1 MLNGEKICQK
11 IIEYAF
17 SVLFII
23 VPLILTPWNYEL
35 FEFNKMLAVY
45 ALTAIIASA
54 WLAKMIFRRQ
64 IIFRRSFWDIP
75 LIIFLASQL
84 ISFFFSIDRHTSFWG
99 YYSRF
104 NGGFLSI
111 ICYLLLYWA
120 FISNMTK
127 RAGLITLHS
136 LLVTAALVASY
147 GIAEHFGIDAK
158 YWVQDVKNRVFST
171 LGQPNWL
178 AAWLVALIPLV
189 WSLTLIAN
197 TKYQKEKIKS
207 KHFKFN
213 TPIYYYLIFAIY
225 YLCLLFTRSRSGLLG
240 FGVAYLT
247 FWLSVFIFK
256 LIPRRYSLK
265 TFLLFTFLILFFTFA
280 FGSDWVPGVKQ
291 LNLLIK
297 KPPVEN
303 QQPETSNPQTSSPPL
318 LISESGDIR
327 KVVWKGAVEIWR
339 HYPLFGTGP
348 ETFAYSYYW
357 YRPRKHNDL
366 SEWDF
371 LYNKAHNEYLNYAAT
386 TGTFGLLAYILLIG
400 SFLFWSI
407 RKIQISIRQS
417 VNKIKNNSQ
426 ILNSKSQKEL
436 DQPVRPES
444 GLAIRSIR
452 NSFLPALFSGF
463 LSITVTNFFGFS
475 VVPVQLLFFL
485 FPAFALVFQEDT
497 NNLPK
502 TQTQKLAKYPAWEKL
517 SIWQWGTLTGISLLT
532 SYFLLLTFKYWRA
545 DTYFS
550 SGEKLNKVGYYD
562 KAFNSLQQAINLR
575 SFEPVYHDELA
586 WSAANLA
593 VLTKD
598 QGATLSGQFTELSL
612 KESDKALKTSPYNLN
627 FWKTRA
633 KIGFKLAALEPKYY
647 QIALQTLLHG
657 TELAPT
663 DPKIKYNLALV
674 YFTLGQNE
682 LAIKA
687 LEETIRLKPNYEDPR
702 YALALIYEQAGKK
715 QKAREQ
721 LEYILKHINPASQK
735 AKEKLEN
742 F

>member
-1 MLNGEKICQK
+1 MLNREKICQK
-11 IIEYAF
+11 IIEYSF
-17 SVLFII
+17 SALFIL
-23 VPLILTPWNYEL
+23 VPLILIPWNYEL
-35 FEFNKMLAVY
+35 FEFNKMLTVY
-45 ALTAIIASA
+45 VLTAIIVGA

-64 IIFRRSFWDIP
+64 IIFHRSFWDIP
-75 LIIFLASQL
+75 LIIFLVSQL

-104 NGGFLSI
+104 NGGLLSI
-111 ICYLLLYWA
+111 ICYLLLYWS
-120 FISNMTK
+120 FVSNMNK
-127 RAGLITLHS
+127 NNLQSVIRNSLI
-136 LLVTAALVASY
+136 TAALVALY

-178 AAWLVALIPLV
+178 AAWLVGLAPLTWGFVLNSRSEIPA
-189 WSLTLIAN
+189 SPAGRRN
-197 TKYQKEKIKS
+197 PKTKGKIKNFLS
-207 KHFKFN
+207 SD
-213 TPIYYYLIFAIY
+213 IFYILFFIFY
-225 YLCLLFTRSRSGLLG
+225 ICLLFTRSRSGLLG
-240 FGVAYLT
+240 FAVAWLT
-247 FWLSVFIFK
+247 FWSLVFIFK
-256 LIPRRYSLK
+256 LIDRRYSLK
-265 TFLLFTFLILFFTFA
+265 TFLLFTFLILLLTFTS
-280 FGSDWVPGVKQ
+280 GSDWVPGVKQ
-291 LNLLIK
+291 ISSLAKKRICLIFS
-297 KPPVEN
+297 N
-303 QQPETSNPQTSSPPL
+303 YQIQQPDNSRQQTATSKQPSPPL

-357 YRPRKHNDL
+357 YRPREHNDL

-386 TGTFGLLAYILLIG
+386 TGSVGLAAYLFLIL
-400 SFLFWSI
+400 SFLFWSVKKFKI
-407 RKIQISIRQS
+407 PRLKRRGRK
-417 VNKIKNNSQ
+417 KLK
-426 ILNSKSQKEL
+426 
-436 DQPVRPES
+436 
-444 GLAIRSIR
+444 
-452 NSFLPALFSGF
+452 FLPAEQASILHFALFSGF

-485 FPAFALVFQEDT
+485 FPALAFILNYQPTE
-497 NNLPK
+497 NLPNTK
-502 TQTQKLAKYPAWEKL
+502 GVNRITPLRCKIGIIL
-517 SIWQWGTLTGISLLT
+517 ISLLT
-532 SYFLLLTFKYWRA
+532 FNFELLTFKYWRA

-550 SGEKLNKVGYYD
+550 SGGKLNKAGYYD
-562 KAFNSLQQAINLR
+562 QAFNSLQQAIKLR
-575 SFEPVYHDELA
+575 SFEPIYHDELA

-633 KIGFKLAALEPKYY
+633 KIGFKLATLEPKYY
-647 QIALQTLLHG
+647 QIALQALLRG

-674 YFTLGQNE
+674 YLTLGQNE
-682 LAIKA
+682 LAIKT
-687 LEETIRLKPNYEDPR
+687 LQQTIKLKPNYEDPR
-702 YALALIYEQAGKK
+702 YALALVYEQAGEK
-715 QKAREQ
+715 QKAQEQ